1 MDADCVALAAIH
13 GLNQKLEQT
22 VREKDAE
29 IQALKKGR
37 LKASDRRRRLGEQG
51 VLRGEILFRQQHLA
65 ALIGWSV
72 HETLA

>member
-1 MDADCVALAAIH
+1 MDADGVARAAIQ

-37 LKASDRRRRLGEQG
+37 LKASDGRRQRW
-51 VLRGEILFRQQHLA
+51 
-65 ALIGWSV
+65 WSAFIA
-72 HETLA
+72 TKLD

>member
-51 VLRGEILFRQQHLA
+51 VLRGEIFFRQQHLA

>member
-29 IQALKKGR
+29 IQALK
-37 LKASDRRRRLGEQG
+37 
-51 VLRGEILFRQQHLA
+51 RGA
-65 ALIGWSV
+65 
-72 HETLA
+72 

>member
-29 IQALKKGR
+29 IQALKKG